1 MTAPTTPAP
10 QDGRAYPLG
19 PQAIVDDLE
28 KEGLLKYGTDIPTDF
43 FEKRLL
49 KDRHHDFFPLSI
61 SAVRDLLIPRGF
73 YLNGYGGKGNSYRIE
88 DNDRNAHAAK
98 ARVRMARKEIW
109 RAATLAAHTDRTGLT
124 EAQIAEL
131 DQVQRRAAT
140 IGVLMDKPAAIEKLI
155 KKYQPKLLGR

>member
-1 MTAPTTPAP
+1 MSTSIPTP

-19 PQAIVDDLE
+19 PQAIIDDLE
-28 KEGLLKYGTDIPTDF
+28 REGLLQYGTDVPTEF

-61 SAVRDLLIPRGF
+61 SAVRDLLIPKGF
-73 YLNGYGGKGNSYRIE
+73 YLNGYGGKGNFYRIG
-88 DNDRNAHAAK
+88 DKDRNAHEAK

-109 RAATLAAHTDRTGLT
+109 RSATLAAQTDRTGLT
-124 EAQIAEL
+124 EAQKAEL

-140 IGVLMDKPAAIEKLI
+140 IGVLMDKAKTVEKLI
-155 KKYQPKLLGR
+155 KRYQPKLLGR